1 MKYLIALTH
10 YNQKWNFLAISFCHY
25 TIPPVDLVYSL
36 VRGVVAVAMLKV
48 GSKFYTFDDLSRR
61 LEEFQQIEQVQLWV
75 RDSRTVVAAAKR
87 ARRKSLN
94 PALKYA
100 ELTYSCVFGGRRPSD
115 QTKTHNQSPNYFKNF
130 RTSAGGCP
138 FKVRLSTSNDGQAL
152 VVKEICHDHNHEP
165 GKKLHEEPR
174 RLYKNKA
181 SNRAGVR
188 KPVRYL
194 VNKQRT
200 SSSSSP
206 TASTTCLSPKTRLS
220 PDLSSSFEHLGNII
234 TTTDQYSYLP
244 PSPISPSSLSCSGQ
258 TGYSSEE
265 EETVDPIV
273 DLDVALE
280 EALGDLES
288 VSSMDLEDKFSLSP
302 LSARTM
308 NLSNRH
314 SDSEPSL
321 SALPLSVS
329 PSTSSAVVT
338 SSNPTSSDPC
348 APPPAKKIRGRAR
361 KQSFTGTP
369 IMDSSDDEIDFIG
382 FSPVKT
388 EETVKDQLSA
398 YDIEQANSMAKQLHV
413 FKPGINFV
421 QGAKLEVLDSRD
433 NKWYQCKVVQVDWG
447 ELDIL
452 VHYERWSVRFDEWL
466 KMDSTRIRPLTLKD
480 KSKVI
485 FKMDFYEVQFYDGYT
500 KTLRTSQLK
509 KITNPKQYSGIDIKS
524 SPKSLKHLSSTV
536 GSVITQAPAAT
547 VDDPAATAAAPRLRR
562 KSESGTFYSPASI
575 PTLLVP
581 KVEKPEVEENIPDV
595 AVSKKNIFNVEIL
608 EEKRKTKRKPDVEE
622 LFRPKKKRKFDE
634 MNEED
639 TPPQSKSKWNVQIPM
654 VAKVKKEVPDE
665 VPEVSKSEDFS
676 TTSTSEGMPSKLLRN
691 HLGVNYLEVEI
702 GDGWKKICN
711 RRSHGSW
718 MGKWDVYFL
727 TPDGRKLRS
736 RQELVKYCNEHVT
749 SIKPGELD
757 FSVKSAKVKRDAATN
772 KEIKVEVPQIK
783 QEIVSDDEEIGA
795 VKEATEDSK
804 NFDVDYDP
812 GENVELSDNET
823 DNESVNEIKKL
834 KTEETP
840 KDTVS
845 SSSESDTEL
854 ESSPE
859 KQNLPSVK
867 LSQILGDSTQKELL
881 NIKSEP
887 PSYTSPK
894 DVPIASPAP
903 KAFVTPRQRYIKKEP
918 AILDT
923 EIHSSAESAHKCPS
937 KTCEKSFRK
946 ENLLQM
952 HMKHYH
958 PELLKSRSLQ
968 APNVADLAYARTVGD
983 HLDVASQSA
992 SSLSFHSVDFMVP
1005 DKTTEVPK
1013 KSRLSDSKK
1022 SSDKRSQSKSSKENK
1037 NEVAKNEGVDIEELR
1052 IKEEVCE
1059 TQGKIDIPKL
1069 EPRQR
1074 RRTHRERNVT
1084 RKEIKRRRNRK
1095 SESMSE
1101 DDPVDKS
1108 GTRQLTKQTSSDT
1121 VDHQEEETAENWNET
1136 QADHQDAIINC
1147 GCKSQEEDGLN
1158 VTGRIKYSCD
1168 VCLTWQHGS
1177 CYNIEN
1183 EEQVPE
1189 KYICSL
1195 CENPKGQR
1203 SSMRFRHHQEWLKE
1217 GKLPRF
1223 SFSTSKPNTKLESC
1237 IRRGHELSANV
1248 LQLSEIIHSLSL
1260 KLNIS
1265 KEADHPKFVMWHKE
1279 WKDSDDVA
1287 SENNNIRESSEQKV
1301 NENLPPFTQLPV
1313 DQDLIQ
1319 SLSQPVSQLDIQGGF
1334 IDANFKNGLSTCN
1347 TLHSSSTA
1355 QDVLLSKEFLG
1366 SKNFDVSNISKIDE
1380 QNNAALPVEA
1390 SIQKL
1395 NLQSN
1400 VCEQPYISNLPKTSD
1415 HSQKLSSESKIEV
1428 NREDTFPVLELE
1440 SVSKLI
1446 ENESPNQEERK
1457 IEVTPST
1464 SRDVTDVA
1472 IASTSKGNNFNIN
1485 EVKVEDLERVPSVSN
1500 ENEGALKSKPLQ
1512 VSTPNKETLLD
1523 SSKLELLCPLMSKNE
1538 IIEDQCVKEE
1548 KEEIDKKSEKPDETS
1563 VKMTE
1568 GSHDS
1573 LEDADFDLAFRAF
1586 GGSGESSINVGL
1598 ADLLSSHPEIEQLVD
1613 VAGSDLPPL
1622 VQNPIPVAPAP
1633 IIPKNE
1639 RIEPVNCK
1647 LNLLKHVER
1656 MQNKVEERFDYIE
1669 EELKALEAEMGLSSE
1684 MTLEEEELL
1693 MSDENLG
1700 RDDATIQSRGLVQM
1714 LLRDIDTMKKLS
1726 EFGEN

>member
-1 MKYLIALTH
+1 MEFFSLVLFVIAPFH
-10 YNQKWNFLAISFCHY
+10 Q
-25 TIPPVDLVYSL
+25 VDLAYSL

-115 QTKTHNQSPNYFKNF
+115 QTKTHNQSLNYFKNF

-200 SSSSSP
+200 SSSSK
-206 TASTTCLSPKTRLS
+206 PKTK
-220 PDLSSSFEHLGNII
+220 FFYVNIKC
-234 TTTDQYSYLP
+234 
-244 PSPISPSSLSCSGQ
+244 SLSCSGQ

-338 SSNPTSSDPC
+338 SSNPTTSSDPC
-348 APPPAKKIRGRAR
+348 APPPAKKFRGRAR

-382 FSPVKT
+382 FSPVKP

-485 FKMDFYEVQFYDGYT
+485 FKMGEKVLGFWAPDSKYYLGIIKKHTSEDFYEVQFYDGYT

-524 SPKSLKHLSSTV
+524 SPRSLKHLSNTV

-547 VDDPAATAAAPRLRR
+547 VDDPAATATAAAPRLRR
-562 KSESGTFYSPASI
+562 KSESGTLYSPASSPALI
-575 PTLLVP
+575 VP

-639 TPPQSKSKWNVQIPM
+639 TPPQSKSKWSAQIPM
-654 VAKVKKEVPDE
+654 VAKVKKEFPDE
-665 VPEVSKSEDFS
+665 DVEVSKSEGFS
-676 TTSTSEGMPSKLLRN
+676 TASTSEGMPSKR
-691 HLGVNYLEVEI
+691 VNNLEVEI

-727 TPDGRKLRS
+727 T
-736 RQELVKYCNEHVT
+736 QELVKYCNENVT

-757 FSVKSAKVKRDAATN
+757 FSVKSAKVKRDAATI
-772 KEIKVEVPQIK
+772 KEIKEEVPQIK
-783 QEIVSDDEEIGA
+783 QEIMSEDEEIAA

-823 DNESVNEIKKL
+823 DNESVNEIKKQ
-834 KTEETP
+834 KTEEAP
-840 KDTVS
+840 KDTIS
-845 SSSESDTEL
+845 SSSESETEL

-881 NIKSEP
+881 NIKSEG

-918 AILDT
+918 AILDTT

-1022 SSDKRSQSKSSKENK
+1022 SSDKRSLSKSSKENK

-1108 GTRQLTKQTSSDT
+1108 GIRQLTKQTSSDT
-1121 VDHQEEETAENWNET
+1121 VDHQEEETTENWNET

-1147 GCKSQEEDGLN
+1147 GCKSQEEDGLMLQ
-1158 VTGRIKYSCD
+1158 CD

-1279 WKDSDDVA
+1279 WKDSDDLA

-1301 NENLPPFTQLPV
+1301 NENLAPFTQLPV

-1347 TLHSSSTA
+1347 TLPSSSTA

-1366 SKNFDVSNISKIDE
+1366 SKTFDVSNISKIDD
-1380 QNNAALPVEA
+1380 QNNTALPVEA

-1400 VCEQPYISNLPKTSD
+1400 VCDQPYISNLPKTSD
-1415 HSQKLSSESKIEV
+1415 HSQKLPNESKIEE

-1446 ENESPNQEERK
+1446 ETESPNQEERK

-1485 EVKVEDLERVPSVSN
+1485 EEKVEDLERVPSVSN

-1548 KEEIDKKSEKPDETS
+1548 KEETDKKSEKPDESS

-1700 RDDATIQSRGLVQM
+1700 RDDATIQTRGLVQM